1 MGRIKIVKET
11 VPEISTMDFQG
22 EDYDIGGKYDPQM
35 ILVSDNYT
43 SAEESYRLFV
53 LPQAAESIM
62 DYIGW
67 SQYNI
72 WKNHSEQGGFLIG
85 RNYKD
90 PDKQLNI
97 GIVEYAIPA
106 VHARGSA
113 GALDISPEDSK
124 AMYKELDTMN
134 QRRPAQERL
143 ELVGWFHTHPNSLDV
158 FMSGT
163 DRWTQSRL
171 FSGERCIALVFNP
184 HRKLWKCFRTEE
196 CLDTKAEL
204 LVGSR
209 LADKLGKKGLRNET
223 VVFGR

>member
-1 MGRIKIVKET
+1 
-11 VPEISTMDFQG
+11 
-22 EDYDIGGKYDPQM
+22 
-35 ILVSDNYT
+35 
-43 SAEESYRLFV
+43 
-53 LPQAAESIM
+53 
-62 DYIGW
+62 
-67 SQYNI
+67 
-72 WKNHSEQGGFLIG
+72 
-85 RNYKD
+85 
-90 PDKQLNI
+90 
-97 GIVEYAIPA
+97 
-106 VHARGSA
+106 
-113 GALDISPEDSK
+113 
-124 AMYKELDTMN
+124 MYKELDTMN

>member
-72 WKNHSEQGGFLIG
+72 WKNHSEQGGF
-85 RNYKD
+85 R
-90 PDKQLNI
+90 
-97 GIVEYAIPA
+97 
-106 VHARGSA
+106 
-113 GALDISPEDSK
+113 ISS
-124 AMYKELDTMN
+124 
-134 QRRPAQERL
+134 
-143 ELVGWFHTHPNSLDV
+143 
-158 FMSGT
+158 
-163 DRWTQSRL
+163 
-171 FSGERCIALVFNP
+171 
-184 HRKLWKCFRTEE
+184 
-196 CLDTKAEL
+196 
-204 LVGSR
+204 
-209 LADKLGKKGLRNET
+209 
-223 VVFGR
+223 